1 MLNAKRNG
9 VDVIVQTMELCLS
22 GLKGDWQRWVVE
34 KCGGWVGNI
43 SSSKIWDTWDSNSGL
58 KCKARVKDNEN

>member
-1 MLNAKRNG
+1 M
-9 VDVIVQTMELCLS
+9 
-22 GLKGDWQRWVVE
+22 E